1 MLTHD
6 GPHFLAIKIHYN
18 WNKTA
23 CLIVTWRSLNNSIH
37 FNLLRFKLL
46 RENVKPSTMRP
57 TPVDANLGHLSVW
70 SISTL
75 PAWQLTHHSAAA
87 AAARAAVVNAVR
99 WMGLIVTHCMRMNCH
114 LAATVIR
121 SVKGLGL
128 YLDCTCSHR
137 PWRWFHYSV
146 RTAHDDNM
154 TWPLSYLFIAVGREV
169 GVNFD
174 FRVNNRYLLNLVT
187 SV

>member
-37 FNLLRFKLL
+37 FNLLCFKLL
-46 RENVKPSTMRP
+46 RENVKPSTMWP
-57 TPVDANLGHLSVW
+57 TPVDANLGLSAW

-87 AAARAAVVNAVR
+87 AARAAVVSAVR
-99 WMGLIVTHCMRMNCH
+99 WMGLIVTHCLRMYLSSCSGCH
-114 LAATVIR
+114 SIRKGSRPVSWLHMISPSVTVV
-121 SVKGLGL
+121 SLQCAH
-128 YLDCTCSHR
+128 CT
-137 PWRWFHYSV
+137 WW
-146 RTAHDDNM
+146 
-154 TWPLSYLFIAVGREV
+154 
-169 GVNFD
+169 
-174 FRVNNRYLLNLVT
+174 
-187 SV
+187 